1 MRSVLT
7 KIIYMEE
14 MGFKILE
21 YVKMYSGS
29 ELGYALLIILLFIVP
44 RLLLRFGIP
53 MALTAFA
60 MGIGT
65 NIGFGFYGENEVIPL
80 FSTLGIISLFLF
92 AGMEVDLDAIKGSF
106 KHILIHVSFRVLVI
120 GILTIVFLNL
130 YSLTLPSAVIFSLAV
145 ATPSTGFILNSLES
159 SKIPE
164 QQKFWIKLK
173 AISAEV
179 VALGILLVF
188 SQTGGVESVIGSFLI
203 IILMM
208 AILPFLL
215 KKLAV
220 TLEKLAPGSEFGFIL
235 ILAIVA
241 SLITK
246 KLGAYYIVGAF
257 LVGMVTGQFKRN
269 SPNAQTDQM
278 LQTLRSF
285 SAFFM
290 PFYFFNS
297 GLKIPSGMITPE
309 ALNISLIILAIT
321 LPIKIG
327 SVLILRRFSFVEEW
341 KDSLAI
347 AISLTPTLIFGLV
360 LAEILRTKMGL
371 PISLYVGLVIY
382 SLLTTIISQLILK
395 FIPIK
400 KELGI
405 YPETTEPF

>member
-1 MRSVLT
+1 MI

-14 MGFKILE
+14 MGLKILE

-29 ELGYALLIILLFIVP
+29 ELGYALLIILLFIIP

-60 MGIGT
+60 MGVGI
-65 NIGFGFYGENEVIPL
+65 NMGFGFYGENEVIPL

-92 AGMEVDLDAIKGSF
+92 AGMEVDIDAIKGSF
-106 KHILIHVSFRVLVI
+106 KYIVGHLTFRFLII
-120 GILTIVFLNL
+120 GALAIVYSNIFNL
-130 YSLTLPSAVIFSLAV
+130 GIASAIIFSLAV
-145 ATPSTGFILNSLES
+145 ATPSTGFILNSLQT

-164 QQKFWIKLK
+164 EQKFWIKLK
-173 AISAEV
+173 AISAEI
-179 VALGILLVF
+179 VALGILLIF
-188 SQTGGVESVIGSFLI
+188 SQTGGPDKVIGSFLI
-203 IILMM
+203 IILMII
-208 AILPFLL
+208 ILPFLL

-220 TLEKLAPGSEFGFIL
+220 ALEKLAPGSEFGFIL
-235 ILAIVA
+235 ILAIVS

-257 LVGMVTGQFKRN
+257 LVGMVTGQFQRR
-269 SPNAQTDQM
+269 SPSAHNIQL

-285 SAFFM
+285 SAFFI

-297 GLKIPSGMITPE
+297 GLKIPSGMFTME

-321 LPIKIG
+321 FPIKIG
-327 SVLILRRFSFVEEW
+327 SVFLLRRFSFTEER

-360 LAEILRTKMGL
+360 LAEILKTKFE
-371 PISLYVGLVIY
+371 ISNTLFIGLVIY
-382 SLLTTIISQLILK
+382 SLLTTIVSQLMLK

-400 KELGI
+400 KELD
-405 YPETTEPF
+405 PFSERSEPF